1 MEIIDNFLHLKI
13 LFYFILF
20 FYIFFFKNSY
30 NFIKKQLQYGG
41 RKHL

>member
-13 LFYFILF
+13 LFYFIYIYF
-20 FYIFFFKNSY
+20 FIKNSY